1 MKQKIRKIVTAAL
14 LSMAILGMSVPT
26 LSASAATGSV
36 NGCDHSN
43 LNSLKLI
50 SNVVAGYPN
59 VTASVHQVIYVK
71 TYFCT
76 KCADYSTSRTETT
89 IEPHRQKS
97 SGSLYCVCGY
107 YLH

>member
-14 LSMAILGMSVPT
+14 LSMAVLGMSVPA

-36 NGCDHSN
+36 NDCDHPY
-43 LNSLKLI
+43 
-50 SNVVAGYPN
+50 VVVQSSTFLGYTN
-59 VTASVHQVIYVK
+59 ASATEHQVAYRKVYV
-71 TYFCT
+71 CG
-76 KCADYSTSRTETT
+76 KCGVFRNEQVERYP
-89 IEPHRQKS
+89 EPHRQAS